1 MERECGG
8 RQNERS
14 PVTEPEEMRLSP
26 NRSIAVIGGGPAGL
40 IAAELLAKAGAR
52 VAVYDQMASLGR
64 KFLMAGRGGLNLT
77 HSEDLKTF
85 LTRYGEIDPLLRTA
99 IESFPP
105 AALRA
110 WSDTLGQP
118 TFIGSSGRVFPT
130 VLKTSPLLRTWLLRL
145 GNLGITFKLRH
156 RWEGWDEDGSL
167 RFTSQGQDVRA
178 EPDATVLALGGASW
192 PKLGSDARWADI
204 LGAEGIAIAPLQAAN
219 CGFTAPWSEVFRAHE
234 GQPLKNIGL
243 TFGDRSVRGEAMI
256 TRDGIE
262 GGAIYALSSPIRE
275 TIARDGHATITIDLM
290 PEVGAAKL
298 VERLSKSRGKQTLS
312 NFLRKQ
318 THLSAV
324 SLALLREAAL
334 TKGLTLAAMNAEK
347 LARLIKAAPVK
358 LNGAQPIATAIST
371 AGGVSFA
378 ELDDGLMLKR
388 YPGIFIAGE
397 MLDWDAPTGGY
408 LLQASFATG
417 VAAARGAIA
426 WLQPPKR

>member
-1 MERECGG
+1 
-8 RQNERS
+8 
-14 PVTEPEEMRLSP
+14 MRLSP

-40 IAAELLAKAGAR
+40 IAAELLARAGAR
-52 VAVYDQMASLGR
+52 VTVYDQMASLGR

-85 LTRYGEIDPLLRTA
+85 LTRYDDIDPLLRSA
-99 IESFPP
+99 IEAYPP

-118 TFIGSSGRVFPT
+118 TFIGTSGRVFPT

-145 GNLGITFKLRH
+145 NNLGVTFKLRH
-156 RWEGWDEDGSL
+156 RWEGWDEDGNL
-167 RFTSQGQDVRA
+167 RFTTEEKEVAA

-192 PKLGSDARWADI
+192 PKLGSDARWAD
-204 LGAEGIAIAPLQAAN
+204 LLSAEDIAIAPLRAAN
-219 CGFTAPWSEVFRAHE
+219 CGFTAAWSEVFRAFE
-234 GQPLKNIGL
+234 GQPLKNIGIA
-243 TFGDRSVRGEAMI
+243 FAGRSVRGEAMI

-262 GGAIYALSSPIRE
+262 GGAIYALSSPISE
-275 TIARDGHATITIDLM
+275 AIARDGQATIAIDLM
-290 PEVGAAKL
+290 PDVGATKL
-298 VERLSKSRGKQTLS
+298 VERLSKARGKQSLS
-312 NFLRKQ
+312 NFLRKT

-324 SLALLREAAL
+324 SLGLLREAAL
-334 TKGLTLAAMNAEK
+334 MNGLSLPALNAQQLAK
-347 LARLIKAAPVK
+347 LIKAAPVT
-358 LNGAQPIATAIST
+358 LNGVQPIATAIST

-378 ELDDGLMLKR
+378 ELDENFMLKR

-408 LLQASFATG
+408 LLQASFSTG

-426 WLQPPKR
+426 WLQPPKP

>member
-1 MERECGG
+1 
-8 RQNERS
+8 
-14 PVTEPEEMRLSP
+14 
-26 NRSIAVIGGGPAGL
+26 VIGGGPAGL
-40 IAAELLAKAGAR
+40 IAAELLARAGAR
-52 VAVYDQMASLGR
+52 VTVYDQMASLGR

-85 LTRYGEIDPLLRTA
+85 LTRYGDDNPLLRSA
-99 IESFPP
+99 IEAFPP

-118 TFIGSSGRVFPT
+118 TFIGTSGRVFPT

-145 GNLGITFKLRH
+145 NNLGVTFKLRH

-167 RFTSQGQDVRA
+167 RFAADGKEVLA

-192 PKLGSDARWADI
+192 PKLGSDARWAD
-204 LGAEGIAIAPLQAAN
+204 LLAAEDIAIAPLRAAN
-219 CGFTAPWSEVFRAHE
+219 CGFTAAWSEVFRAHE
-234 GQPLKNIGL
+234 GQPLKNIGIA
-243 TFGDRSVRGEAMI
+243 FAGRNVRGEAMI
-256 TRDGIE
+256 TRAGLE

-275 TIARDGHATITIDLM
+275 AIERDGTATIAIDLM
-290 PEVGAAKL
+290 PDVGMAKL
-298 VERLSKSRGKQTLS
+298 VERLSKSRGKQSLS
-312 NFLRKQ
+312 NFLRKT

-324 SLALLREAAL
+324 SLALLREAAVTNGRSL
-334 TKGLTLAAMNAEK
+334 PALNAEK
-347 LARLIKAAPVK
+347 LAKLIKAAPVK
-358 LNGAQPIATAIST
+358 LNGVQPMATAIST
-371 AGGVSFA
+371 AGGVRFA
-378 ELDDGLMLKR
+378 ELDEHFMLKR

-426 WLQPPKR
+426 WLQPPPRD

>member
-1 MERECGG
+1 M
-8 RQNERS
+8 
-14 PVTEPEEMRLSP
+14 TAPEEMRLSP

-40 IAAELLAKAGAR
+40 IAAELLARAGAR
-52 VAVYDQMASLGR
+52 VTVYDQMASLGR
-64 KFLMAGRGGLNLT
+64 QFLMAGRGGRNLT

-85 LTRYGEIDPLLRTA
+85 LTRYGDDNPLLRAA
-99 IESFPP
+99 IEAYPP

-145 GNLGITFKLRH
+145 GNLGVTFKLRH
-156 RWEGWDEDGSL
+156 RWEGWDEEGSL
-167 RFTSQGQDVRA
+167 RFMTEGHEVAA

-192 PKLGSDARWADI
+192 PKLGSDARWVDV
-204 LGAEGIAIAPLQAAN
+204 LGTEDIAIAPLRAAN
-219 CGFTAPWSEVFRAHE
+219 CGFTAAWSEVFRTHE
-234 GQPLKNIGL
+234 GQPLKNIGI
-243 TFGDRSVRGEAMI
+243 TFAGRSVRGEAMI
-256 TRDGIE
+256 TREGIE

-275 TIARDGHATITIDLM
+275 AISRDGKATIVVDLM
-290 PEVGAAKL
+290 PDVGAAKL
-298 VERLSKSRGKQTLS
+298 VERLSKSRGKQSLS
-312 NFLRKQ
+312 NFLRKT

-334 TKGLTLAAMNAEK
+334 TKGLSLATLNTEK
-347 LARLIKAAPVK
+347 LATLIKAAPVK
-358 LNGAQPIATAIST
+358 LNGVQPVATAIST

-378 ELDDGLMLKR
+378 ELDEGFMLKR

-426 WLQPPKR
+426 WLQPPKAQ

>member
-1 MERECGG
+1 MTAP
-8 RQNERS
+8 NEL
-14 PVTEPEEMRLSP
+14 RLSP

-52 VAVYDQMASLGR
+52 VTVYDQMASLGR

-85 LTRYGEIDPLLRTA
+85 LTRYGEIDPLLRA
-99 IESFPP
+99 AVESFPP

-118 TFIGSSGRVFPT
+118 TFVGSSGRVFPT

-145 GNLGITFKLRH
+145 GNLGVDFKLRH
-156 RWEGWDEDGSL
+156 RWEGWDEDGPL
-167 RFTSQGQDVRA
+167 RFTTEGQEVAA
-178 EPDATVLALGGASW
+178 EPDATVLALGGGSW
-192 PKLGSDARWADI
+192 PKLGSDARWVDV
-204 LGAEGIAIAPLQAAN
+204 LGAEEIAVAPLRAAN
-219 CGFTAPWSEVFRAHE
+219 CGFTAAWSDVFRQFE
-234 GQPLKNIGL
+234 GQPLKNIGIS
-243 TFGDRSVRGEAMI
+243 FGGRSVRGEAMI

-262 GGAIYALSSPIRE
+262 GGAIYALSSPIRDAI
-275 TIARDGHATITIDLM
+275 TRDGHATISIDLM
-290 PEVGAAKL
+290 PEVGAGKL
-298 VERLSKSRGKQTLS
+298 VERLAKSRGKQSLT

-324 SLALLREAAL
+324 SLGLLRETAL
-334 TKGLTLAAMNAEK
+334 TSGLSLPTMRAEK

-358 LNGAQPIATAIST
+358 LTGVQPIDTAIST
-371 AGGVSFA
+371 AGGVRFA
-378 ELDDGLMLKR
+378 ELDENFMLKR
-388 YPGIFIAGE
+388 YPGIFVAGE

-417 VAAARGAIA
+417 VAAARGIIT
-426 WLQPPKR
+426 WLQPPKARTG